1 LEVRYVFGK
10 LVRTLG
16 DLGGAEAGLN
26 EDVSALGTEG
36 SSDSLSEGVDTS
48 EESGTALNTELE
60 LLYSL
65 LEDNSIIMTSQYH
78 HTL

>member
-1 LEVRYVFGK
+1 MFGK

-26 EDVSALGTEG
+26 EDVSALGAEG
-36 SSDSLSEGVDTS
+36 SSNSLSEGVDTGK
-48 EESGTALNTELE
+48 ESGTALNTELE

-65 LEDNSIIMTSQYH
+65 LEENSITMTSQYH

>member
-1 LEVRYVFGK
+1 VFGK
-10 LVRTLG
+10 LARTLG

-36 SSDSLSEGVDTS
+36 SSDSPSEGVDTS
-48 EESGTALNTELE
+48 EESSTALNTELE

-65 LEDNSIIMTSQYH
+65 LEDNSMTMTSQYH